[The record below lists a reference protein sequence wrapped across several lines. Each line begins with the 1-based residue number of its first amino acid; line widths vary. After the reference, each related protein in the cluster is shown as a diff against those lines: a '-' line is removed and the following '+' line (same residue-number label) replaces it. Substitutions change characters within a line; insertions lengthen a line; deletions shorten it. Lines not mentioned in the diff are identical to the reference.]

1 MPAIVLGSGLTA
13 LGVTRCLSRAGIPVH
28 HLTSGPG
35 LLRCSRWYRPVSG
48 DLEPGFDDDPDHL
61 GRVLEDRVSTDAV
74 LYPCGD
80 AATVSVASLPPKIRE
95 RFGSFLPA
103 PEVLEDLVDKD
114 RLARLARRAGVPH
127 PRTVL
132 VEDEE
137 QIRSLDEDHLRSA
150 LLKPVDSQRFFR
162 EFGVKSV
169 PVEGRDEAIDA
180 YRRFGSGPFE
190 VLMQEYVAGPA
201 SAHLFVDGYRTADGR
216 TPGLLVRR
224 RERMYPPAV
233 GNSSST
239 VTVHPSEGEDAAAH
253 LDRLLETAG
262 FHGIFSAEFK
272 RDPRD
277 GVARLLEVNVR
288 PWWYVEFAAGCGVDV
303 CAMAYDDALGRPVE
317 SSTSYAVG
325 RRCIYTY
332 YDLFAAR
339 SELRT
344 DRLSLSGWLRSWAGA
359 EHPIFSWDDPCPAVL
374 TGWKRLRGAVGR
386 RLRPTRPGSAPST
399 ADRPA

>member
-1 MPAIVLGSGLTA
+1 V
-13 LGVTRCLSRAGIPVH
+13 
-28 HLTSGPG
+28 PG
-35 LLRCSRWYRPVSG
+35 K
-48 DLEPGFDDDPDHL
+48 LEPGFDDDSDHL
-61 GRVLEDRVSTDAV
+61 ARVLEDRVATEAV

-80 AATVSVASLPPKIRE
+80 AATVSVAALPPAFRE
-95 RFGSFLPA
+95 RFRSFLPA
-103 PEVLEDLVDKD
+103 PEVLEEVVDKD
-114 RLARLARRAGVPH
+114 RLARLARNAGVPH

-132 VEDEE
+132 IEDEE
-137 QIRSLDEDHLRSA
+137 RLRSLDEAHLRSA

-162 EFGVKSV
+162 KFGVKSV

-180 YRRFGSGPFE
+180 YRRFGSGEFE
-190 VLMQEYVAGPA
+190 VLLQEYVPGPA
-201 SAHLFVDGYRTADGR
+201 SAHLFVDGYRTPDGR

-239 VTVHPSEGEDAAAH
+239 VTVHPSEGEDAVTH
-253 LDRLLETAG
+253 LDSLLKAAG
-262 FHGIFSAEFK
+262 FYGIFSAEFK

-288 PWWYVEFAAGCGVDV
+288 PWWYVEFASRCGVDV
-303 CAMAYDDALGRPVE
+303 CAMAYSDALDRPVE
-317 SSTSYAVG
+317 RSTSYAVG

-339 SELRT
+339 SQLRT
-344 DRLSLSGWLRSWAGA
+344 DRLSLVRWLRSWAGA
-359 EHPIFSWDDPCPAVL
+359 DHPIFSWDDPCPAVL

-386 RLRPTRPGSAPST
+386 RLRPFRPGSAPTST
-399 ADRPA
+399 DRPA